1 MARNK
6 GTFAAPFNFQ
16 VKMQEAFDPRT
27 SVSTKADLI
36 NKETWPYDG
45 DTIYLY
51 KGLVVSVA
59 DDNALYMLVDMTK
72 ITASD
77 YSGWLR
83 VDAGNAKQVEIVDN
97 LESDASDKA
106 LSAQQGKV
114 LMNEI
119 SGVKQKLTNIYT
131 YKGSKATYAELPT
144 NAVAGDV
151 WNVDEAYDGH
161 AAGTNWA
168 WTGEAWDALAGNID
182 LSNYFNK
189 EEVNAAIK
197 VETDRAQRKEQQ
209 IEQQIET
216 LENEVDNNF
225 LRKTGGKISGS
236 IAPMAIQSHPW
247 GNSPISQE
255 ILHGV
260 VTYDEL
266 DITDGNHTVAMRELL
281 KMLCVFYNGTNH
293 LSYQDVMIKVP
304 IVTVT
309 GGDSVDSFAEVLIAN
324 TGNVVDHLP
333 VVSRGVFHI
342 GRTDVDV
349 DNGGRGQDVLF
360 GTYAG
365 DFWSDGVA
373 TASQLLV
380 ITEKNTAQDTRLT
393 NLEKLVSGGEAGEG
407 GTTLL
412 EMVNQNAANIEAL
425 QTTVGST
432 EAGKESGLA
441 LLIKQNAE
449 AIELLNSDAETEG
462 SVDYK
467 IKQAFAWVYVE

>member
-51 KGLVVSVA
+51 KGLVVSVS
-59 DDNALYMLVDMTK
+59 DENALYMLVDMSK

-106 LSAQQGKV
+106 LSAKQGKA

-144 NAVAGDV
+144 DAVAGDV
-151 WNVDEAYDGH
+151 WNVEEAYEGH

-182 LSNYFNK
+182 LSNYLNK
-189 EEVNAAIK
+189 DEVAAAIK
-197 VETDRAQRKEQQ
+197 VETDRAVAEEGRLAGLIEGVTTVANRADAAAASNTTQ
-209 IEQQIET
+209 IEGLSKSIGD
-216 LENEVDNNF
+216 LNLVLNGNDN
-225 LRKTGGKISGS
+225 
-236 IAPMAIQSHPW
+236 P
-247 GNSPISQE
+247 
-255 ILHGV
+255 
-260 VTYDEL
+260 DD
-266 DITDGNHTVAMRELL
+266 DITDTV
-281 KMLCVFYNGTNH
+281 
-293 LSYQDVMIKVP
+293 
-304 IVTVT
+304 
-309 GGDSVDSFAEVLIAN
+309 
-324 TGNVVDHLP
+324 
-333 VVSRGVFHI
+333 GVI
-342 GRTDVDV
+342 GRLEIVE
-349 DNGGRGQDVLF
+349 
-360 GTYAG
+360 
-365 DFWSDGVA
+365 
-373 TASQLLV
+373 
-380 ITEKNTAQDTRLT
+380 EKNTAQDTRLT

-407 GTTLL
+407 GATLL
-412 EMVNQNAANIEAL
+412 EMVNQNAADIEAL

-432 EAGKESGLA
+432 ESGKESGLA
-441 LLIKQNAE
+441 LLIKQNAD